1 MEDQTRLA
9 GDGAMDKSCLLK
21 VPTELYAAFAEEA
34 RVRGKTIE
42 WMLLEFMRATVA
54 SPVSSLRIGDEDSR
68 SSLVRDEE
76 DKDAALIIRA
86 RAIFATWR
94 DSRGWLD
101 AMSVGDVLVKMRG
114 RAERR
119 AGTRSGRGFAMAMHD
134 LLKRSGL
141 EAIDKR
147 TRSDLINCFKHAKA
161 LAAWRNASP
170 KRRALTE
177 PRKVWREY
185 RTKRARNREIEAA
198 SRGRRKKLLS
208 EAVSGIIVNSDDAS
222 SAGMI
227 EASLTRLQVPN
238 ARPALK
244 NDHPVKYPMV
254 LRVGLTSDNVAA
266 WFAEYCEF
274 GELWTAWLGE
284 LYVDYA
290 EWLSRAYKYH
300 MGPHYRKLFMSM
312 LVAHDPDRIRL
323 LARPVARF
331 GETVKR
337 VDIVSGMRLKAD
349 PFYQWL
355 AVRCELGSSL
365 LAVTRALWWDFRSWL
380 IEGRGNGFVPTE
392 QVFVARLSSIQGVHR
407 SPNKVKLTPGGG
419 SAARMFR
426 GIALKKYRAPPPW
439 EDALHL

>member
-1 MEDQTRLA
+1 
-9 GDGAMDKSCLLK
+9 MDKSCLLK

-34 RVRGKTIE
+34 RVRRKTIE
-42 WMLLEFMRATVA
+42 WMLLEFMRATIA
-54 SPVSSLRIGDEDSR
+54 SPVSSLPIGDEDGR

-86 RAIFATWR
+86 RAVFAIWR
-94 DSRGWLD
+94 GSRGWLD
-101 AMSVGDVLVKMRG
+101 AMRVAEVLVKMRG

-119 AGTRSGRGFAMAMHD
+119 AGKGSGRGFAMAMHD

-141 EAIDKR
+141 GAIDKR

-170 KRRALTE
+170 KRRAVTE

-185 RTKRARNREIEAA
+185 RTQRARLREIEAA
-198 SRGRRKKLLS
+198 SRERTKKLLS
-208 EAVSGIIVNSDDAS
+208 EAASGIIVNSDDAS
-222 SAGMI
+222 SASMI
-227 EASLTRLQVPN
+227 EASLTRLPVPN
-238 ARPALK
+238 ARPAPE
-244 NDHPVKYPMV
+244 NDHPIKLPMV

-274 GELWTAWLGE
+274 RERSTGWLGE

-300 MGPHYRKLFMSM
+300 MGPNYRKLFMSM

-323 LARPVARF
+323 LARPVVRF
-331 GETVKR
+331 CEIVKR

-349 PFYQWL
+349 AFYQWL
-355 AVRCELGSSL
+355 AERCELGSSL
-365 LAVTRALWWDFRSWL
+365 LAVTRALWSDFKSWL
-380 IEGRGNGFVPTE
+380 IEGHGNGFVPTE
-392 QVFVARLSSIQGVHR
+392 QVFVARLSSIQGLHR
-407 SPNKVKLTPGGG
+407 SPNKVKLPDGDR
-419 SAARMFR
+419 AQHMFR
-426 GIALKKYRAPPPW
+426 GIALKRYRAPPPW